1 MTKRLGGVDWMQHH
15 SAVYEKAEHSWSEKW
30 NAKERTL
37 VVLKR
42 WPFIQ
47 AIYVCFVILETL
59 LLRKWTPKLAGYRG
73 QFLNCFILIPSRAGV
88 GGKLLYWY
96 DSICLRYLKIFA
108 IIQFESFQ
116 LDIIKF
122 EIFFLLPRIFFTW
135 KLIFTA
141 FLCSYLRDLVNQFIW
156 ALLYRIKLQ
165 PYVDFVKN
173 EPHTCCCC
181 FIFFVISW
189 LEKFK
194 ISL

>member
-1 MTKRLGGVDWMQHH
+1 MTKRLGGIDWMQNH

-88 GGKLLYWY
+88 CGKLLYWY
-96 DSICLRYLKIFA
+96 GSICLRYLKIFA

-116 LDIIKF
+116 LDIIKL
-122 EIFFLLPRIFFTW
+122 EIFFFCYPGYFSLENW
-135 KLIFTA
+135 
-141 FLCSYLRDLVNQFIW
+141 YLRRFSVVIYAISSTNLSG
-156 ALLYRIKLQ
+156 LYCTESN
-165 PYVDFVKN
+165 FN
-173 EPHTCCCC
+173 
-181 FIFFVISW
+181 FM
-189 LEKFK
+189 
-194 ISL
+194 